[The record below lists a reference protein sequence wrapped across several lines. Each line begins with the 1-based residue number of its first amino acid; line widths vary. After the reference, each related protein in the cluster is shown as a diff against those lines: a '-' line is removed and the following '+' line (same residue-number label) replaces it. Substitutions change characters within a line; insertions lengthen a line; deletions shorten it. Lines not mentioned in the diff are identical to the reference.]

1 MNEELEKEL
10 MRLNK
15 LWCNYKTHLKY
26 CPNEITKQEKQGFII
41 FDYFDKL
48 KVELSKTQQENQQ
61 LKNEVFGLNDRL
73 SCANEE
79 LDLYKSVLNEVREY
93 LDKNKKVAS
102 SHFNGKEY
110 EYISYCLICDPNNL
124 YEILDKVGDK

>member
-61 LKNEVFGLNDRL
+61 LKERIDKAIKYIEAEGISFLNIAGQRIWCGKHSADYILPILR
-73 SCANEE
+73 S
-79 LDLYKSVLNEVREY
+79 
-93 LDKNKKVAS
+93 DK
-102 SHFNGKEY
+102 
-110 EYISYCLICDPNNL
+110 
-124 YEILDKVGDK
+124 